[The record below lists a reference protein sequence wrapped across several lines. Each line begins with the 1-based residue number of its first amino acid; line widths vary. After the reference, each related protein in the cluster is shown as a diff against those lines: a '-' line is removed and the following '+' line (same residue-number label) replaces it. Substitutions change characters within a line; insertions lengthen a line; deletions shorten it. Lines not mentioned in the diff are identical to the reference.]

1 MVDEKFWYSGIALVL
16 LLCPVLLALASLTFS
31 YYLSR
36 RHLKEMLVA
45 MQESSYFYGWLDKL
59 PYQGWF
65 ERILMLVSVRG
76 MMLFPNAGV
85 RRGFLCAKDVRNFPP
100 RLKHL
105 LTVKNT
111 LDGVV
116 ILWTA
121 IVYTFLKL
129 DS

>member
-1 MVDEKFWYSGIALVL
+1 MTGQQFWHSWPAFGLLV
-16 LLCPVLLALASLTFS
+16 CPILLAATSLTFS

-45 MQESSYFYGWLDKL
+45 MQESSYFYGWIDKL

-65 ERILMLVSVRG
+65 ERVLMFVSVRG

-100 RLKHL
+100 RLKRL